1 MLSRF
6 SRVWLCDP
14 LDCSPPGSS
23 VHGVLP
29 PALIRILA
37 WGAMLSS
44 RISPTQESNPRL
56 LRLLHWQVG
65 SLSLT
70 PPGKPQLYS
79 NNNNKKSLGGSET
92 LVFSLLSLLLLF
104 PARSCCS
111 FWPPGLSSSRSI
123 WIRKGQTSEAAR
135 NSLVGF
141 FYLSLISVDN
151 ISRIGTHSTL

>member
-1 MLSRF
+1 M
-6 SRVWLCDP
+6 
-14 LDCSPPGSS
+14 DCSSPGSS

-29 PALIRILA
+29 PPLIRILE
-37 WGAMLSS
+37 WGTMISS
-44 RISPTQESNPRL
+44 RIFPTLESNPCL
-56 LRLLHWQVG
+56 LGLLHWQAS
-65 SLSLT
+65 SLSLM
-70 PPGKPQLYS
+70 PPRKPQLYS

-92 LVFSLLSLLLLF
+92 LGPWFSLHCLYFCLF
-104 PARSCCS
+104 QQDLVCS

-151 ISRIGTHSTL
+151 ISRTGTHSML